1 MGHGNRMNTELP
13 ESLSVRL
20 KHTYGDF
27 FPLIERG
34 FRAERPVTLR
44 VNTCKTTAEAVRQE
58 LAVHG
63 IRTVSAEW
71 YEEALIAD
79 GVREQA
85 LEETPLYARGEIY
98 LQSLSS
104 MLPPILLR
112 PQPGE
117 NILDRTAAPGG
128 KTTEL
133 YALSGGKALITA
145 CERDHIRCERLKF
158 NLERQGATRVNVLK
172 QDALSLD
179 DALKFDKILLD
190 APCTGTGTVSMAK
203 GIRFSEDYLARCMRL
218 QAKLFDKAL
227 KLLKKGGVLLYST
240 CSVLNEENG
249 QIIARAQRT
258 GAEMIPVDL
267 PAEIPRLPSPEGTA
281 CICPDALYEG
291 FFLSM
296 FTIS

>member
-112 PQPGE
+112 PQPG
-117 NILDRTAAPGG
+117 
-128 KTTEL
+128 
-133 YALSGGKALITA
+133 
-145 CERDHIRCERLKF
+145 
-158 NLERQGATRVNVLK
+158 
-172 QDALSLD
+172 
-179 DALKFDKILLD
+179 
-190 APCTGTGTVSMAK
+190 
-203 GIRFSEDYLARCMRL
+203 
-218 QAKLFDKAL
+218 
-227 KLLKKGGVLLYST
+227 
-240 CSVLNEENG
+240 
-249 QIIARAQRT
+249 
-258 GAEMIPVDL
+258 
-267 PAEIPRLPSPEGTA
+267 
-281 CICPDALYEG
+281 
-291 FFLSM
+291 
-296 FTIS
+296 